1 MGKMKYN
8 VGQKI
13 YYRGDVANR
22 PGWFKIT
29 EAIHDKYFKG
39 YELKEIDGE
48 RLLRV
53 PEYMISEIDKGN
65 GSTRFV
71 TEVAYKAYKEQ
82 QLQQLYKALQG

>member
-1 MGKMKYN
+1 MFATGS
-8 VGQKI
+8 
-13 YYRGDVANR
+13 
-22 PGWFKIT
+22 
-29 EAIHDKYFKG
+29 
-39 YELKEIDGE
+39 DGE